1 MSLSDEFSRQVVM
14 SHGVVVITIQS
25 GEQPD
30 LGTFI
35 ELGAEL
41 LAIHKLASLQSQ
53 EVNTIKETRELWQ
66 KAHECF
72 CASETLWHQLPS
84 GGELPELHAT
94 EVPPPFGPRRFG
106 DSRRHFIGSGLVV
119 HPPRSSR
126 MAERSRVIKSLLK
139 NYVVL
144 PPKVRIKKTRTDWR
158 FRAKGK
164 KQAVQTRMMVLGHPY
179 GFRTQDCIQPRQS
192 CHLDFGVRNDMREC
206 AWALGVSA

>member
-14 SHGVVVITIQS
+14 SHGLVVITIQS

-72 CASETLWHQLPS
+72 CASETLWRGLSS
-84 GGELPELHAT
+84 GGELPELHARLLHRLCSSAADMLDIYA
-94 EVPPPFGPRRFG
+94 VGDADRLAYRRRKADPPAVAE
-106 DSRRHFIGSGLVV
+106 GSNG
-119 HPPRSSR
+119 
-126 MAERSRVIKSLLK
+126 A
-139 NYVVL
+139 
-144 PPKVRIKKTRTDWR
+144 
-158 FRAKGK
+158 
-164 KQAVQTRMMVLGHPY
+164 
-179 GFRTQDCIQPRQS
+179 
-192 CHLDFGVRNDMREC
+192 
-206 AWALGVSA
+206 AL